1 MCNDRKLLF
10 REFQLHCFVKS
21 FPTLSCPALLSLSL
35 AFLLDSVGEEVREVL
50 EEVRVV
56 GEESGDLLEDVLDA
70 KLPLPVSAQDLKEL
84 LVDLRLVGE
93 ALLDGGDIR
102 DGVVNVGLVGL
113 VRGGALLDSEGGREG
128 LGNAD
133 YG

>member
-1 MCNDRKLLF
+1 M
-10 REFQLHCFVKS
+10 
-21 FPTLSCPALLSLSL
+21 
-35 AFLLDSVGEEVREVL
+35 
-50 EEVRVV
+50 V

-84 LVDLRLVGE
+84 LVDLRLLGE

-113 VRGGALLDSEGGREG
+113 VRGGARAGVGMLDHGPII
-128 LGNAD
+128 
-133 YG
+133 